1 MSMMSLLAMILIA
14 AIPLSLVLA
23 AIPAGVY
30 SRLVHFSELQ
40 RWRCAWVGVQLVAA
54 ITLALIA
61 ITVTV
66 GLPVRPESG
75 RRVHDVLTHL
85 FSLDLIRLVLLALL
99 SVMGLVVVK
108 FSKRYLSGD
117 PAVGRYLRWLLLTLA
132 AVALVFI
139 SNHLVLFAAGWIAIS
154 LSLHQLLMFFP
165 ERPRAALGAHKKFLL
180 ARVAEISLLTAFWL
194 LWRQHGTTSIDEII
208 AAYAVPV
215 DLSLE
220 EQVAAVLIAVT
231 ALIKCAQLPVHGW
244 LIQVVEAPTPVSA
257 LLHAGVINLGG
268 FLLILFAPLFLQVP
282 AAQWLVLIVAG
293 LTTVLAAL
301 IMTTRISIKVRLA
314 WSTSAQMGL
323 MLVECALGMLELAL
337 LHLLAHSAYKAH
349 AFLTTGSEVQQHI
362 RRSLVTI
369 QQPAARHWWLA
380 LIPALILTSLAA
392 YLSSL
397 THATAQPLSV
407 WLLLMLALTALVAMR
422 SAAVGWF
429 SSVLLA
435 IGVTAAYVVLKT
447 ALTPVVGTLHPKLL
461 PQMFA
466 AADVWGLVLFAA
478 LFALWWVLRWRAHWT
493 WIERLSIALFA
504 GLYLDEWFTRMTLR
518 IWPARLPRRANPKQ
532 TMTVTH
538 QKTYQET
545 VQETGL

>member
-40 RWRCAWVGVQLVAA
+40 RWRFAWVGVQLVAA

-75 RRVHDVLTHL
+75 RRAYDVLTHL
-85 FSLDLIRLVLLALL
+85 FSLDLMRLVLLALL

-139 SNHLVLFAAGWIAIS
+139 SNHLLLFAAGWVAIS

-180 ARVAEISLLTAFWL
+180 ARVAEVSLLTAFWL
-194 LWRQHGTTSIDEII
+194 LWQQHGTASIDEII
-208 AAYAVPV
+208 AAYAAPV
-215 DLSLE
+215 GLSLE

-282 AAQWLVLIVAG
+282 VAQWLVLVIAG

-301 IMTTRISIKVRLA
+301 IMTKRISVKVRLA

-323 MLVECALGMLELAL
+323 MLVECALGMVELAL

-349 AFLTTGSEVQQHI
+349 AFLMTGSEVQQHI
-362 RRSLVTI
+362 RRSMVTI

-407 WLLLMLALTALVAMR
+407 WVLLMLALTALVAMR

-447 ALTPVVGTLHPKLL
+447 ALTPVVGSLHPELL
-461 PQMFA
+461 PQMFS
-466 AADVWGLVLFAA
+466 AADVWVLALFGA
-478 LFALWWVLRWRAHWT
+478 LFALWWVLRWRAHWA
-493 WIERLSIALFA
+493 WVERLSVALFA

-518 IWPARLPRRANPKQ
+518 IWPARLPRRANPKH
-532 TMTVTH
+532 TMTDVH
-538 QKTYQET
+538 QRTYQET

>member
-282 AAQWLVLIVAG
+282 AAQWLVLVIAG

-301 IMTTRISIKVRLA
+301 IMTKRISVKVRLA